1 MIAIRKKQ
9 TVFTEY
15 LYMYY
20 VTTTLDLFVQMD
32 LDPRWMTSFHSPLQS
47 TIQEDFVERLEG
59 VG

>member
-32 LDPRWMTSFHSPLQS
+32 LDPRWMTSFHSPSQS
-47 TIQEDFVERLEG
+47 TIQEDFAERLEG